1 MWDCLVRFLRLVFAY
16 QSRGER
22 GLTMSARQYLPCL
35 LKCVFFLPVALPAL
49 GAEPDVLATQ
59 PKVDCSHYQQQQQA
73 NLGAW
78 KRADPA
84 IHDEWL
90 DSVFYSAKQNSC
102 LATVSFIKH
111 GSTYNSIFDIP
122 NSRPLWTRSYRGK
135 SFSPAHVVAMDFD
148 LYQKMEEF
156 GFAPAP

>member
-1 MWDCLVRFLRLVFAY
+1 MR
-16 QSRGER
+16 
-22 GLTMSARQYLPCL
+22 ARQYLPSLLRCL
-35 LKCVFFLPVALPAL
+35 FFVLPVALPYL
-49 GAEPDVLATQ
+49 GALAADAETDVQATQ
-59 PKVDCSHYQQQQQA
+59 PKVDCRHYREQEQA
-73 NLGAW
+73 NLEAL

-111 GSTYNSIFDIP
+111 GSTYKGIFDIP
-122 NSRPLWTRSYRGK
+122 SNRPFWTHSYRGK

-148 LYQKMEEF
+148 LYQKIEDLA
-156 GFAPAP
+156 FAPAR

>member
-1 MWDCLVRFLRLVFAY
+1 M
-16 QSRGER
+16 G
-22 GLTMSARQYLPCL
+22 ARQYFPCL
-35 LKCVFFLPVALPAL
+35 LKFVFFILPVTLPAL
-49 GAEPDVLATQ
+49 GVESDVQAAQ
-59 PKVDCSHYQQQQQA
+59 PKVDCRHYQQLEQA
-73 NLGAW
+73 NLGAL

-111 GSTYNSIFDIP
+111 GSTYNGIFDIP
-122 NSRPLWTRSYRGK
+122 SSRPLWTRSYRGK

-148 LYQKMEEF
+148 LYQKMEELA
-156 GFAPAP
+156 FAPAR

>member
-1 MWDCLVRFLRLVFAY
+1 M
-16 QSRGER
+16 G
-22 GLTMSARQYLPCL
+22 ARQYLPCL
-35 LKCVFFLPVALPAL
+35 LRCLFFVLPVALPTL
-49 GAEPDVLATQ
+49 GAQAAGAETDVQATQ
-59 PKVDCSHYQQQQQA
+59 PKVDCRHYQEQEQA
-73 NLGAW
+73 NLEAL

-111 GSTYNSIFDIP
+111 GSTYKGIFDIP
-122 NSRPLWTRSYRGK
+122 SNRPFWTHSYRGK

-148 LYQKMEEF
+148 LYQKMEDLA
-156 GFAPAP
+156 FAPAR